1 MDFRGKL
8 DMSFLYQAQR
18 KTGNFLLVVPTL
30 IKGYVLLPL
39 LVKWI
44 D

>member
-8 DMSFLYQAQR
+8 DMSFLYQAQG
-18 KTGNFLLVVPTL
+18 KTGNFLLGLKL